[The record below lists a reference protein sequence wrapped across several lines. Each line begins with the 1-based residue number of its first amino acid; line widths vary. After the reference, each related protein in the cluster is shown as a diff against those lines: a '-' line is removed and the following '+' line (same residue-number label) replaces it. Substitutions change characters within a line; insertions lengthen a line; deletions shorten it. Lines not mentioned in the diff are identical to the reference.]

1 MNILNKLIR
10 GELSLAVTFWIFY
23 ILVRLIVN
31 SIFGICYILSLES
44 WIFFISIHFIVK
56 NIFGICY
63 TLFFAYR
70 IPATP
75 FFEILLLTSI
85 IDFIIIIMVIIGIFN
100 MLRKKSNILGNNS
113 IINMFDKF
121 YSYFYSSRCRLIN

>member
-1 MNILNKLIR
+1 MNILNKLVR
-10 GELSLAVTFWIFY
+10 GELSLTVTFWIFY

-44 WIFFISIHFIVK
+44 WIFFISIRFIVK

-63 TLFFAYR
+63 TLFFANR

-85 IDFIIIIMVIIGIFN
+85 IDFIIIIMVIIGI
-100 MLRKKSNILGNNS
+100 L
-113 IINMFDKF
+113 
-121 YSYFYSSRCRLIN
+121 

>member
-44 WIFFISIHFIVK
+44 WIFFISIRFIVE

-63 TLFFAYR
+63 TLFFANR

-75 FFEILLLTSI
+75 FFEILLVTSI

-100 MLRKKSNILGNNS
+100 MLRKKVTFWG
-113 IINMFDKF
+113 IIALLI
-121 YSYFYSSRCRLIN
+121 CLINFIAIFIVPVAD

>member
-1 MNILNKLIR
+1 MNILNKLVR

-31 SIFGICYILSLES
+31 C
-44 WIFFISIHFIVK
+44 
-56 NIFGICY
+56 IFGICY
-63 TLFFAYR
+63 TLFFANR

-75 FFEILLLTSI
+75 FLEILLVTSI

-100 MLRKKSNILGNNS
+100 ILRKKVTSWG
-113 IINMFDKF
+113 IIALII
-121 YSYFYSSRCRLIN
+121 CLINFITIFIVPVAD

>member
-1 MNILNKLIR
+1 MNILNKLVR
-10 GELSLAVTFWIFY
+10 GELSLTVTFWIFY

-44 WIFFISIHFIVK
+44 WIFFISIRFIVK

-63 TLFFAYR
+63 TLFFANR

-75 FFEILLLTSI
+75 FLEILLVTSI

-100 MLRKKSNILGNNS
+100 ILRKSNILGHNS
-113 IINMFDKF
+113 INNMFDNF

>member
-1 MNILNKLIR
+1 MNILNKLVR

-44 WIFFISIHFIVK
+44 WIFFISIRFIVK

-63 TLFFAYR
+63 TLFFANR
-70 IPATP
+70 IPVTP
-75 FFEILLLTSI
+75 FFEILLVTSI

-100 MLRKKSNILGNNS
+100 ILRKKVTSWG
-113 IINMFDKF
+113 IIALII
-121 YSYFYSSRCRLIN
+121 CLINFITIFIVPVAD

>member
-31 SIFGICYILSLES
+31 SIFGICY
-44 WIFFISIHFIVK
+44 
-56 NIFGICY
+56 
-63 TLFFAYR
+63 TLFFENR

-85 IDFIIIIMVIIGIFN
+85 IDFIIIIMVIIVIFN
-100 MLRKKSNILGNNS
+100 ILRKSNIVGHNS
-113 IINMFDKF
+113 INNMFDKF